1 MSAELFSPGVP
12 LTLRYA
18 PPPVDRREIWRYAG
32 CRGAAGAPLEA
43 LLEDCLAEALPALD
57 YRACACAYPVV
68 RASGALELGFAAVRS
83 ESLAKNLAGCGR
95 VLLFA
100 ATVGLELDRLIARAQ
115 SGAPARALL
124 LQAIGAERIEA
135 LADAVAADA
144 RADAARR
151 GLAVRPRFSPGY
163 GDLPLALQREIFAA
177 LDCPRRIG
185 LTLGGSL
192 LMTPT
197 KSVTALIGAGP
208 A

>member
-43 LLEDCLAEALPALD
+43 LLEECLAEALPALD

-144 RADAARR
+144 GRTRR
-151 GLAVRPRFSPGY
+151 GAASRSGRASAPGTGTCRLPCSARSLPRW
-163 GDLPLALQREIFAA
+163 
-177 LDCPRRIG
+177 
-185 LTLGGSL
+185 
-192 LMTPT
+192 
-197 KSVTALIGAGP
+197 TARGASG
-208 A
+208 

>member
-43 LLEDCLAEALPALD
+43 LLEECLAEALPALD

-124 LQAIGAERIEA
+124 LQAIGAKRGMLVSGGEVDTER
-135 LADAVAADA
+135 AAK
-144 RADAARR
+144 
-151 GLAVRPRFSPGY
+151 
-163 GDLPLALQREIFAA
+163 
-177 LDCPRRIG
+177 
-185 LTLGGSL
+185 
-192 LMTPT
+192 M
-197 KSVTALIGAGP
+197 LIGEFRASKWGRLSLERPPQRQQEQEETDDAGDCESEEG
-208 A
+208 

>member
-1 MSAELFSPGVP
+1 MP
-12 LTLRYA
+12 RCA
-18 PPPVDRREIWRYAG
+18 PK
-32 CRGAAGAPLEA
+32 A
-43 LLEDCLAEALPALD
+43 LQRTWPA
-57 YRACACAYPVV
+57 
-68 RASGALELGFAAVRS
+68 
-83 ESLAKNLAGCGR
+83 
-95 VLLFA
+95 A

>member
-43 LLEDCLAEALPALD
+43 LLEECLAEALPALD

-95 VLLFA
+95 V
-100 ATVGLELDRLIARAQ
+100 IARAQ

-144 RADAARR
+144 RADAAQR